1 MLPAWL
7 GIHARWV
14 PLTLTT
20 TPPLGFAMPVRA
32 VPAEVPFTLK
42 REIVLLPSFSSQT
55 CVPTTIIPFGVDRL
69 LPEYGPTPAAVPSG
83 LNTEMVLLP
92 ELGTH
97 TWLPTTVGSYGAER
111 PLPERVFRSVP

>member
-1 MLPAWL
+1 MLPAGL
-7 GIHARWV
+7 VYHIGCV
-14 PLTLTT
+14 PLPLTT

-32 VPAEVPFTLK
+32 VPAEVPLTLK
-42 REIVLLPSFSSQT
+42 REMVLLPSFSTQT

-83 LNTEMVLLP
+83 LNKEIVLLP

-97 TWLPTTVGSYGAER
+97 TWLPTAVGS
-111 PLPERVFRSVP
+111 